1 MDVINYSSL
10 SLVDEMLQ
18 ENNKNRQLLK
28 QKIYEINKMTNIN
41 SNQEDNGDI
50 SMYFF

>member
-50 SMYFF
+50 SMYLI